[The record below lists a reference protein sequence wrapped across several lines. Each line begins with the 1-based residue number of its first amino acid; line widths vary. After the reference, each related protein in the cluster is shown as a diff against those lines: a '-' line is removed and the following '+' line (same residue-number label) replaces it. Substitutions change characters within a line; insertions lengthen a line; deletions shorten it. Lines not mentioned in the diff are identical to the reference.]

1 MLTNGGNA
9 GLRNPEAL
17 RTADN
22 YILVLHTRYGAQAD
36 QLIKQNCE
44 NQGLDY
50 GSFCQNVGEF
60 TLRMLPAVHK
70 LHASGNNQATL
81 DPEDEDIKMDT
92 DRAISLYQ
100 IAGCSIAPA
109 PTELGVAA

>member
-50 GSFCQNVGEF
+50 SSFCQNVGEF

-70 LHASGNNQATL
+70 LHARGNDQTPL
-81 DPEDEDIKMDT
+81 DLEDEDIKMDT
-92 DRAISLYQ
+92 DRAIALYQ
-100 IAGCSIAPA
+100 IAGCNIDPA